1 MAANQATGQEA
12 GAVYVSVVPSGQ
24 GFSKS
29 MDSQLTGAFDGA
41 QSKGTA
47 SFGRF
52 FAKVAAAGAAVL
64 AGIGLKNLIKSTV
77 SLGVSYNTLEQSSKA
92 AFTTLLGT
100 ADAAAAMQKQIREFA
115 STSPFP
121 RQAFIEGT
129 QQLLA
134 FGYSAEQVIPTLQA
148 VQDATAA
155 AGGSS
160 QDLQDIIFVMAQ
172 IRAAGKI
179 TGQDLIQ
186 FGQRGINA
194 ADLIGAQ
201 MGKTGAQIKA
211 AITDGSLGADQALDA
226 LTKGMEAKFGGAA
239 ANLKGTW
246 VGATDR
252 IKGAWRDLSSA
263 LVAPFID
270 PNGGG
275 YAVGWANKFA
285 DLLRTIEASAG
296 FASLKAKLSDFGKT
310 LDPIVNQ
317 AAELVGLLFKADGKS
332 KFFAALA
339 NIPSLAPYV
348 GALTALSGIADKL
361 APVAPAL
368 GDALVKVGQALLQ
381 EGVIDALTEL
391 IVKVLP
397 PLADLLVAV
406 APLIPPIAQVLTF
419 LLVPAVN
426 ALSDS
431 IGGDVDVWKALF
443 HLLSGD
449 TSLTDFATKILA
461 IPGPVGDAYRAQMST
476 MLGFFNFVRSLIMNG
491 MNLGIDALN
500 GMMEAFASALNGMAA
515 VFHLPQY
522 NVKRLPHLWIDE
534 FIIPGIGGA
543 RTSGLNSTAAG
554 LADSGT
560 VLPRPGGTL
569 ILAAEAGRA
578 ESVVDTGKLNDLMD
592 AAAGGGGSGGISV
605 TLQNPDPYTLLSL
618 FEQRFGQRLRFA
630 K

>member
-1 MAANQATGQEA
+1 
-12 GAVYVSVVPSGQ
+12 
-24 GFSKS
+24 
-29 MDSQLTGAFDGA
+29 MDSQLTGAFEGA

-239 ANLKGTW
+239 ANLKGTF

-252 IKGAWRDLSSA
+252 IRGAWRDISSD
-263 LVAPFID
+263 LVAPFVD

-275 YAVGWANKFA
+275 YAVAWANKFA
-285 DLLRTIEASAG
+285 DLLRTIQASAG
-296 FASLKAKLSDFGKT
+296 FDSLKKKLADVGKR

-317 AAELVGLLFKADGKS
+317 AAQLVGLLFQQNGKI
-332 KFFAALA
+332 KFFDALA
-339 NIPSLAPYV
+339 DIPALAPYAA
-348 GALTALSGIADKL
+348 ALKSIADMIGGL
-361 APVAPAL
+361 APIAPAL
-368 GDALVKVGQALLQ
+368 GDALQKVAAALLDD
-381 EGVIDALTEL
+381 GVVDALAEL
-391 IVKVLP
+391 VTSALP
-397 PLADLLVAV
+397 ALADLLVAI
-406 APLIPPIAQVLTF
+406 APLLPPLAQFITAV
-419 LLVPAVN
+419 LVPAIQV
-426 ALSDS
+426 LSTS
-431 IGGDVDVWKALF
+431 IDGDKNVWEALF
-443 HLLSGD
+443 GVLAGD
-449 TSLTDFATKILA
+449 TSIAEFAQKLIAL
-461 IPGPVGDAYRAQMST
+461 PGPVGDAYRALASA
-476 MLGFFNFVRSLIMNG
+476 MLGVFNFTRGLFQTGLNMA
-491 MNLGIDALN
+491 IDAMN
-500 GMMEAFASALNGMAA
+500 ALLEPFINAWNA
-515 VFHLPQY
+515 VAGVLDLPR
-522 NVKRLPHLWIDE
+522 VKFGAIPHVQLRE
-534 FIIPGIGGA
+534 FIVPGLAGVQVKG
-543 RTSGLNSTAAG
+543 RNSTAAG

-592 AAAGGGGSGGISV
+592 AAAGGGSRPIYADGIGLLGWLRDAAGQQAELVFNTKLTSG
-605 TLQNPDPYTLLSL
+605 YAAK
-618 FEQRFGQRLRFA
+618 FGRA
-630 K
+630 